1 MLADFP
7 GFADISRNPPDRL
20 PRSALLSQP
29 VAEGG
34 PQHRVALHIAHS
46 GGLGI
51 ARLNGLII
59 YAVIF
64 AYG

>member
-1 MLADFP
+1 
-7 GFADISRNPPDRL
+7 
-20 PRSALLSQP
+20 
-29 VAEGG
+29 
-34 PQHRVALHIAHS
+34 VALHIAQS

>member
-1 MLADFP
+1 
-7 GFADISRNPPDRL
+7 
-20 PRSALLSQP
+20 
-29 VAEGG
+29 
-34 PQHRVALHIAHS
+34 VALHIAHS